1 MIVEIWSDF
10 ECPFCYIGKRR
21 FEKGLELFP
30 YKEKVTVEFRSFQ
43 LDPSEKNPAHD
54 IHDVVAIKTGMS
66 REEARAMNQQLA
78 EQAEAV
84 GLNLRFDEIIPAN
97 TLNAHRLVMFAEQ
110 YDKKAEA
117 VERLFKAYF
126 SESKDIDDLETLA
139 ELGREIGLDYEKV
152 MEMLKS
158 TQLIEDVR
166 AEGREGSRLGA
177 TGVPFFVINR
187 KYAISGAQPS
197 DVFLKVLQKAW
208 AEEHE
213 AKVN

>member
-1 MIVEIWSDF
+1 MKVEIWSDF

-30 YKEKVTVEFRSFQ
+30 YKEEVTVKFRSFQ
-43 LDPSEKNPAHD
+43 LDPGEKNPAHD
-54 IHDVVAIKTGMS
+54 IHEVVAIKTGMS
-66 REEARAMNQQLA
+66 REEARTMNQQLA
-78 EQAEAV
+78 KQAEAV
-84 GLNLRFDEIIPAN
+84 GLTFHFDEIIPAN
-97 TLNAHRLVMFAEQ
+97 TLNAHRLVIFAEQ
-110 YDKKAEA
+110 YGKKAEA

-139 ELGREIGLDYEKV
+139 DLGSEIGLDHGEV
-152 MEMLKS
+152 MKMLKS
-158 TQLIEDVR
+158 TQFIEDVR

-197 DVFLKVLQKAW
+197 DVFLNVLQKAW
-208 AEEHE
+208 VEEQQF
-213 AKVN
+213 KS

>member
-1 MIVEIWSDF
+1 
-10 ECPFCYIGKRR
+10 
-21 FEKGLELFP
+21 
-30 YKEKVTVEFRSFQ
+30 
-43 LDPSEKNPAHD
+43 
-54 IHDVVAIKTGMS
+54 
-66 REEARAMNQQLA
+66 MNQQLA

-213 AKVN
+213 ATVN

>member
-10 ECPFCYIGKRR
+10 ECPFYYIGKRR

-213 AKVN
+213 ATVN

>member
-1 MIVEIWSDF
+1 MKVEIWSDF

-30 YKEKVTVEFRSFQ
+30 YKEEVTVKFRSFQ
-43 LDPSEKNPAHD
+43 LDPGEKNPAHD
-54 IHDVVAIKTGMS
+54 IHEVVAIKTGMS
-66 REEARAMNQQLA
+66 REEARTMNQQLA
-78 EQAEAV
+78 KQAEAV
-84 GLNLRFDEIIPAN
+84 GLAFHFDEIIPAN
-97 TLNAHRLVMFAEQ
+97 TLNAHRLVIFAEQ
-110 YDKKAEA
+110 YGKKAEA

-139 ELGREIGLDYEKV
+139 DLGSEIGLDHGEV
-152 MEMLKS
+152 MKMLKS
-158 TQLIEDVR
+158 TQFIEDVR

-197 DVFLKVLQKAW
+197 DVFLNVLQKAW
-208 AEEHE
+208 VEEQQF
-213 AKVN
+213 KS